1 MPDPRVAARDAG
13 LRRVSWLTRG
23 AMAGGLA
30 LTGLFSAVAAHAFP
44 GRSVRRTAA
53 PPTTDTVLPTT
64 TTTAPP
70 PTTTTPPLARQG
82 ATVHRALQPPVTAL
96 RPAVPRV
103 VTPAPVPVRRVVR
116 PHVVSGG
123 S

>member
-1 MPDPRVAARDAG
+1 MLDPRVAARDAG

-30 LTGLFSAVAAHAFP
+30 LTGVFSAVAAHAFP
-44 GRSVRRTAA
+44 GRTVRRTAV
-53 PPTTDTVLPTT
+53 PPTTEPPTT

-70 PTTTTPPLARQG
+70 PTTTTAAPLSRPG
-82 ATVHRALQPPVTAL
+82 VHRTLQPPVTAP
-96 RPAVPRV
+96 RPIVTRPVPV
-103 VTPAPVPVRRVVR
+103 APAPLPVRRVVR